1 MKKYT
6 KPTVQVVNLKS
17 SNDIAA
23 ATSFEYLKK
32 QMVKEY
38 LLGEATKEY
47 AVSIYS
53 NYNSAALEVSEG

>member
-23 ATSFEYLKK
+23 TSFEYLKK
-32 QMVKEY
+32 KMVKNY
-38 LLGEATKEY
+38 LLGKASGEY

-53 NYNSAALEVSEG
+53 NYNSAAPEVSEG